1 MIVIKSKKQ
10 NFCRCGVR
18 HSIAPTYYPDDR
30 FSQEELKRL
39 VDEPMLIVE
48 IIKDEKEE
56 ANDSDPRK

>member
-18 HSIAPTYYPDDR
+18 HSIRPTYYADDR
-30 FSQEELKRL
+30 FTQEELKRL

-48 IIKDEKEE
+48 VIKDEKEE
-56 ANDSDPRK
+56 